1 MKTPAIPVAVQW
13 RNGMVLEPAHFLQ
26 TDSRAATLA
35 HMAALA
41 AEPWPWGFGWLNVD
55 QTALASAELR
65 IECEG
70 VFPNGTPFPRRQ
82 LTVKLPD
89 GEDGDR
95 RTYQVVM
102 AAEDDIALSAGE
114 GIPAENV
121 LPVAQLV
128 FRSGVWSE
136 LPDWSAPAYLLG
148 PDHPMRLDM
157 ARQLGALA
165 ALAAGFITSLRLP
178 RAENRP
184 AAHVLGNVATALVQG
199 VGVMEALLAA
209 PMVAPGRLGI
219 EAVRL
224 ALGVRAAIGD
234 FDRLDAGWDPADQRG
249 SMRRL
254 LYATESAASGIG
266 LPFRARPFRTLDG
279 DGTLLVEGVPR
290 EALLLAIEASRPGD
304 LIAAR
309 TWFEGAAL
317 AAPDRLQE
325 AFSLRVAGCPR
336 VPLDRDPRTGV
347 SSGPLLALYQ
357 VENDATWRDDGRS
370 LALGA
375 KTPPPPNSSFSIFVP
390 EGLKT
395 DENSVNGVS
404 DTAGVGA
411 GSPYAASPGSTGAFA
426 APSWAGAMIPE
437 GK

>member
-1 MKTPAIPVAVQW
+1 MKTPAIPAAVEW
-13 RNGMVLEPAHFLQ
+13 RNGMVLEPAHFLR

-41 AEPWPWGFGWLNVD
+41 AEPWPWGFGLVNVD
-55 QTALASAELR
+55 QTALASAQLR
-65 IECEG
+65 IDCEG
-70 VFPNGTPFPRRQ
+70 VFPNGRPFARRQ
-82 LTVKLPD
+82 LSVTLPA
-89 GEDGDR
+89 GEDGDG

-102 AAEDDIALSAGE
+102 AEDHNVTLSAGE
-114 GIPAENV
+114 GAPAENV
-121 LPVAQLV
+121 LPVSRLV
-128 FRSGVWSE
+128 FRSGLWSE
-136 LPDWSAPAYLLG
+136 LPDWSPPTYLLG

-157 ARQLGALA
+157 TRQLGALA
-165 ALAAGFITSLRLP
+165 ALAAGFMTTLRLP
-178 RAENRP
+178 RAESRP
-184 AAHVLGNVATALVQG
+184 AAHVLGNVAAALVQG

-209 PMVAPGRLGI
+209 PMVSPGRLGI

-234 FDRLDAGWDPADQRG
+234 FDHLDAGWDPADQRG

-254 LYATESAASGIG
+254 LYAAESAASGIG
-266 LPFRARPFRTLDG
+266 LPFRANPFRPIDG
-279 DGTLLVEGVPR
+279 GDTLLVEGVPD

-317 AAPDRLQE
+317 AAPNRLQE

-336 VPLDRDPRTGV
+336 FPLERDPRTGV
-347 SSGPLLALYQ
+347 ASGPLLALYQ

-375 KTPPPPNSSFSIFVP
+375 KTPPPASSFSIFVP
-390 EGLKT
+390 EDPKA
-395 DENSVNGVS
+395 EEIPVNGFS
-404 DTAGVGA
+404 NTSVGPA
-411 GSPYAASPGSTGAFA
+411 GSTGAPSPGSTRAISS
-426 APSWAGAMIPE
+426 PSWARAMVPG